1 MRPAI
6 GSRARGPARH
16 RAGGA
21 HTCDVR
27 EPRIP
32 SRASQ
37 TTVAARFAGG
47 GTSAILNR
55 MCGIAGLVLTSADRV
70 DGKVLKAMFDDLE
83 HRGPD
88 DAGLLLLRGRQVSL
102 RRVAGE
108 DAVGDAILM
117 HRRLSIIDLSQAGWQ
132 PMRSRDGRYYVIFN
146 GEIYNY
152 LELRAE
158 LVSLGHDFD
167 SHSDTEVLLAAY
179 SEWGA
184 KALNRLTGM
193 FAFAILD
200 VDLQKIFIA
209 RDFFG
214 IKPLYFARWR
224 DGFVFA
230 SEINPILRLPGI
242 QRRVNVQRLYDYLR
256 FGLTDYGG
264 DTLFEGI
271 KQLPAA
277 HYLEVSLDDPAP
289 AEPIRYW
296 HVDANQRID
305 ISFED
310 AAARLRDL
318 FLESVSLHLRSD
330 VAVGVA
336 LSGGI
341 DSSSISAAM
350 RQLAPDLTIHAF
362 SYIADEP
369 MVNEERWVDVM
380 GAAGNLVVHKVKP
393 QPTELAADLENLIAL
408 QGECFA
414 STSIYAQHRVFQSAR
429 QVGIKVMLD
438 GQGADEML
446 GGYEIYIAARLVSLV
461 REGRLA
467 EAARFVRDA
476 SRRQRSGNWRLWLR
490 AFDFLVPPKLQGPL
504 RRWTGED
511 LLPPWLN
518 KKWFDERQVK
528 PISLNYKNG
537 KDVLRQTLVHTLTEV
552 SLPSL
557 LRYEDRNSMASS
569 IESRVPF
576 LTPALVNFVLA
587 LPEEYVIAA
596 DGTTKSVFRAAMRGI
611 VPDPILDRR
620 DKIGFVTPEKG
631 WLAALRPW
639 VDTVLASPRAMEMRA
654 IEARRMQTEWK
665 EIVAGSRRFDFRVWR
680 WLNAILWAE
689 KFSVEVC

>member
-1 MRPAI
+1 M
-6 GSRARGPARH
+6 
-16 RAGGA
+16 
-21 HTCDVR
+21 
-27 EPRIP
+27 
-32 SRASQ
+32 
-37 TTVAARFAGG
+37 
-47 GTSAILNR
+47 
-55 MCGIAGLVLTSADRV
+55 LTSANRV
-70 DGKVLKAMFDDLE
+70 DGKLLKAMFDDLA

-88 DAGLLLLRGRQVSL
+88 DAGLLMLRGKQASL
-102 RRVAGE
+102 RHEAGE
-108 DAVGDAILM
+108 DAVANAILM

-158 LVSLGHDFD
+158 LASLGHDFD

-200 VDLQKIFIA
+200 VELQKIFIA

-214 IKPLYFARWR
+214 IKPLYYARWR

-256 FGLTDYGG
+256 FGLTDHGG
-264 DTLFEGI
+264 DTLFEVI

-277 HYLEVSLDDPAP
+277 HYIEVALDDAAL

-296 HVDANQRID
+296 QVDASQRID
-305 ISFED
+305 ISFDD
-310 AAARLRDL
+310 AAQRLRDL
-318 FLESVSLHLRSD
+318 FVESVSLHLRSD

-350 RQLAPDLTIHAF
+350 RQLAPNLAIHAF

-369 MVNEERWVDVM
+369 IVNEERWVDMM
-380 GAAGNLVVHKVKP
+380 GAAGKLVVHKVKP
-393 QPTELAADLENLIAL
+393 QPAELATDLEDLIAL

-414 STSIYAQHRVFQSAR
+414 STSIYAQRRVFQSAR
-429 QVGIKVMLD
+429 DVGIKVMLD
-438 GQGADEML
+438 GQGADEIL
-446 GGYEIYIAARLVSLV
+446 GGYETYIAARLVSLV

-467 EAARFVRDA
+467 DAARFVRDA
-476 SRRQRSGNWRLWLR
+476 SKRQHSGNWRLWLR

-504 RRWTGED
+504 RRWAGED
-511 LLPPWLN
+511 LLPRWLN
-518 KKWFDERQVK
+518 KRWFEERRVK
-528 PISLNYKNG
+528 PISLNYKDG
-537 KDVLRQTLVHTLTEV
+537 KDVLRQTLVQTLTEV
-552 SLPSL
+552 SLPAL

-576 LTPALVNFVLA
+576 LTPALVNFVLG
-587 LPEEYVIAA
+587 LPEEYLIAA
-596 DGTTKSVFRAAMRGI
+596 NGTTKAVFRAAMRGI
-611 VPDPILDRR
+611 VPDPVLDRR

-639 VDTVLASPRAMEMRA
+639 VDAVLASPRAMEMRA
-654 IEARRMQTEWK
+654 IEATRMQSEWS
-665 EIVAGSRRFDFRVWR
+665 EIMAGRRRFDFRVWR

-689 KFSVEVC
+689 KFSVEVR